1 MRRQAQQ
8 YPINV
13 VGGTKETGMREV
25 LEEDLSTEREME
37 LESVVS
43 STLRNGSKK
52 RAYTPYRLENDMI
65 DREYLWNPALN

>member
-1 MRRQAQQ
+1 
-8 YPINV
+8 
-13 VGGTKETGMREV
+13 MREV

-43 STLRNGSKK
+43 STLRNGSNK

-65 DREYLWNPALN
+65 DREYL